1 VFIELFREGVNS
13 SFEGCCF
20 GDGLAVGLAQ
30 GRLFQGHLVH
40 LSCQVVEFVDDC
52 LEGIFEELLLAVT
65 ESGDSLFNVV
75 EARFVLV
82 VQVVDLLTEDDNVV
96 LHPLVVLKLL

>member
-1 VFIELFREGVNS
+1 MAESTFKYKVISR
-13 SFEGCCF
+13 
-20 GDGLAVGLAQ
+20 
-30 GRLFQGHLVH
+30 
-40 LSCQVVEFVDDC
+40 QVVKFVDDC

-65 ESGDSLFNVV
+65 ESADSLFNVV

-82 VQVVDLLTEDDNVV
+82 VQVVDLLTEDDNVI